1 MSEFNYDL
9 IVIGAGPGGY
19 VSAIRASQLGMNV
32 AVIEKDNPGGVC
44 LNWGCIPSKSLISQA
59 QKFTYLKD
67 LENMGIK
74 TDASGFNYESVY
86 KKSRLAAAKLSKG
99 VEFLLKKN
107 KIELIKGAAKISGNN
122 TITVDGDKQYT
133 ANKILIATGS
143 RPRIIPGFEFD
154 EAGVLSS
161 TGALNL
167 KTLPKSVAI
176 IGAGAIGVEFAYI
189 FNSFGV
195 KVHLVEMLDSILPL
209 EDKDA
214 SDILAKAFKK
224 NSVKIYTSVKA
235 SISEKMSSG
244 YKVKLEADGEP
255 EFIDVEKILVAVGR
269 TPNSDNLGLENLGI
283 KTDRGFIET
292 GDFYETSVPGI
303 YAIGDVINTPLLAH
317 VASKEGEIAV
327 EHMAGKG
334 HEKRVDPT
342 LIPGAVYTEPQI
354 ASFGY
359 TEMKAHEAGFPVKV
373 FSFPF
378 RGAGKAVAVEESDGF
393 VKLVCHEET
402 HEILGAH
409 IVGKEATELIHEILL
424 ARKSE
429 LLPEDIAAM
438 IHAHPTLSEAVME
451 AARGIEEWAIHV

>member
-44 LNWGCIPSKSLISQA
+44 LNWGCIPSKSLISHA
-59 QKFTYLKD
+59 QKFTVLKD

-74 TDASGFNYESVY
+74 TDVSGFNYESVY

>member
-74 TDASGFNYESVY
+74 TDVSGFNYESVY

-327 EHMAGKG
+327 EHIAGKG

-359 TEMKAHEAGFPVKV
+359 TEVKAHEAGFPVKV

>member
-354 ASFGY
+354 AGFGY